1 VCRDTSDAT
10 QFDPKASNRTYY
22 VALAKSKHPEKALHI
37 ALLALVGTVQ
47 RLHITHYAHG
57 GVVPTAADISIW
69 INGGGVASAQVDPDA
84 ELTTILARLAAAI
97 TASCQQCKIT
107 VAAEKTQHRLS
118 LFIDANQLL
127 TLSLIEGCSQHKL
140 LQHVALLPA
149 AVHNH
154 ETFGYLSIAEVTV
167 AELLMMS
174 YFDLYNSAFRSVQMR
189 GCFVAE
195 AGVKIFDA
203 PDLKLTFQ
211 QHKDLTRKKIEEF
224 ATYIKTHSLDTTE
237 KLLNHLHANNFEA
250 RALHL
255 PNSLTNRHGRG
266 CEDFVRS
273 NIRRYRRKPC
283 PQALSS

>member
-1 VCRDTSDAT
+1 MCRDTSDAT

-140 LQHVALLPA
+140 LQHVASLPA
-149 AVHNH
+149 AVHNR
-154 ETFGYLSIAEVTV
+154 ETFGYLSIEVTG
-167 AELLMMS
+167 AQLLMMS
-174 YFDLYNSAFRSVQMR
+174 YFDLYNSAFRSVQLR
-189 GCFVAE
+189 VSFVTE
-195 AGVKIFDA
+195 AGVKIFD
-203 PDLKLTFQ
+203 PSDLTLTLQ
-211 QHKDLTRKKIEEF
+211 QHKDLTRKKFEEF
-224 ATYIKTHSLDTTE
+224 AAYVKTHSLDTTE
-237 KLLNHLHANNFEA
+237 KLLDHLHANK
-250 RALHL
+250 L
-255 PNSLTNRHGRG
+255 
-266 CEDFVRS
+266 VRFKLLD
-273 NIRRYRRKPC
+273 I
-283 PQALSS
+283 QT